1 MIYVATF
8 FAHIGTIRFKK
19 FCDRQNLKAH
29 MMPVPRTL
37 SSSCGTC
44 VEFEAPEDYDLHYES
59 EELEE
64 VVKQIN
70 GEYIS
75 IYRAD

>member
-19 FCDRQNLKAH
+19 FCDKENLPAH

-44 VEFEAPEDYDLHYES
+44 VQFEAPEDYEFVYES

-64 VVKQIN
+64 VVKQID
-70 GEYIS
+70 GKYVS
-75 IYRAD
+75 IYKA

>member
-8 FAHIGTIRFKK
+8 FAHIGTIRFKRY
-19 FCDRQNLKAH
+19 CDKEKLKAK
-29 MMPVPRTL
+29 MMPVPRAL

-44 VEFEAPEDYDLHYES
+44 VQFEADDDYEFSYES

-64 VVKQIN
+64 VVKLLN
-70 GEYIS
+70 GEYVS
-75 IYRAD
+75 IYKA